1 MEIVH
6 QLGELFLAAV
16 PTVIFVFLFYIFL
29 RWSFFGPIT
38 RVMAERHA
46 RIEGA
51 RRYAESV
58 HATAQE
64 KARAY
69 QETLRKTRAEIF
81 GEQEAARRAAL
92 EERSAAIQKARSHA
106 NDEIQMAKKRIAA
119 EIEAARGELAA
130 SGQQLAEQIV
140 RSILEQQPLN
150 PRPAGEA
157 R

>member
-1 MEIVH
+1 VEIVH

-58 HATAQE
+58 RAAAQE
-64 KARAY
+64 KLRAY
-69 QETLRKTRAEIF
+69 QETLRKTRTEIF
-81 GEQEAARRAAL
+81 TEQEAARRLAL

-119 EIEAARGELAA
+119 EIEAARGEIAA
-130 SGQQLAEQIV
+130 SGQELAEQIV
-140 RSILEQQPLN
+140 HAILEQRPLN